1 MAGWSRAAAAAA
13 PLMLLL
19 NCPNN
24 AQTIL
29 KAYKISHHNSIP
41 QAKIKTTVHSLS
53 RSLARSCSRLSPSIH
68 ISHSATLPSASP
80 VISSISWQ
88 IQKCVQFFFSLRI
101 YWCKMI
107 NKIHLIVVFFRPPLY
122 LSVPVPVPM
131 CASQRLA
138 NYEYFLRWIYFAVKT
153 EISTQMRTA

>member
-53 RSLARSCSRLSPSIH
+53 RSLARSCSRLSPYIQYTH
-68 ISHSATLPSASP
+68 ISFNRITQCFVSNFEYFMANPKMR
-80 VISSISWQ
+80 SI
-88 IQKCVQFFFSLRI
+88 FFSLRI

-122 LSVPVPVPM
+122 LSVPVPV
-131 CASQRLA
+131 CASQLLA

-153 EISTQMRTA
+153 EISTQIRTA